1 MELENSRKKKDEAA
15 REIKEWE
22 KNVPVTETK
31 NNNESKMTEVRKG
44 KISEAKV
51 GGIISVMNNWLETR
65 QGMKGIY
72 N

>member
-1 MELENSRKKKDEAA
+1 M
-15 REIKEWE
+15 
-22 KNVPVTETK
+22 PVTETK